1 MRLGSVVPVLA
12 LALAGCAS
20 TAATPKASEAMSP
33 PKASTAGDPAA
44 VQPVASPALS
54 SPAAQMPP
62 RPAPAPAPQR
72 TPPLRP
78 ELSAGEERKLIEEA
92 TRKIDDVE
100 RLFRELDGR
109 RLKPPQQE
117 VLLTAKNL
125 LAEAK
130 SALGARDYHRAANL
144 ASKARTLSDDLA
156 AATK

>member
-1 MRLGSVVPVLA
+1 VRLNGVVLVLA

-20 TAATPKASEAMSP
+20 TPVAPKASEATSP
-33 PKASTAGDPAA
+33 PKVPAPEQPA
-44 VQPVASPALS
+44 VVQPVTSPTPPP
-54 SPAAQMPP
+54 PAAQSLP
-62 RPAPAPAPQR
+62 RPAPAPAR
-72 TPPLRP
+72 ASKPPLRP
-78 ELSAGEERKLIEEA
+78 ELPAGEERRLIEEA
-92 TRKIDDVE
+92 TRQIDDVE

-109 RLKPPQQE
+109 PLKPPQQE

-156 AATK
+156 SSTK